1 MTIVLLRCFTSLLKS
16 GSLRDELIISWT
28 VMYRFVITAFAFV
41 TMLSMSA
48 HSDDIDSG
56 ELFDV
61 AIRDQNVRDVY
72 REVSAAI
79 GIPILLSDEVEGR
92 VSASFDQA
100 TATELLDGIAKSRA
114 LDWRFDG
121 GRIRVTS
128 QSEQVTRI
136 VDLNGVKLGQLQTAL
151 ESLDVYNERFTMSAV
166 DGEFG
171 MVVGPPD
178 YIAIVEVVLGALIER
193 QAQAKIEEERIK
205 QEKLELERLAFE
217 QKLEINRLERQAEL
231 ERLKLEQDQLRAW
244 EREQLLRRRRQPSV
258 VRNGVWGS

>member
-1 MTIVLLRCFTSLLKS
+1 MSENGSVRDDAETSWVTMS
-16 GSLRDELIISWT
+16 RYVIIS
-28 VMYRFVITAFAFV
+28 FVLV
-41 TMLSMSA
+41 VMLSSSVHSA
-48 HSDDIDSG
+48 DIESD

-72 REVSAAI
+72 KEVSAAI
-79 GIPILLSDEVEGR
+79 GVPILLSDEVEGR
-92 VSASFDQA
+92 VNATFDQA
-100 TATELLDGIAKSRA
+100 TATELLDGIAKSRG

-136 VDLNGVKLGQLQTAL
+136 VDLNGTKLSELQSAL
-151 ESLDVYNERFTMSAV
+151 EALNVYNERFKMTAV

-178 YIAIVEVVLGALIER
+178 YIAIVEVVLGALIDR
-193 QAQAKIEEERIK
+193 QAQMRIEEERIK
-205 QEKLELERLAFE
+205 QEKLELERLSFE
-217 QKLEINRLERQAEL
+217 QRLEIGRLERQAEL

-244 EREQLLRRRRQPSV
+244 QREQLLKRNRRPNV
-258 VRNGVWGS
+258 VRNGVWGG